1 MVQMSYVSEAFVRTK
16 ALPPVCPIRN
26 GYAANPFNSSEI
38 IVCLNF
44 NVTAIY
50 HCPTGYSFNG
60 TKCVLR
66 NPTHFDLTHHCP
78 KGYNFTGGNCVR
90 QNSTHFNGTH
100 CKF

>member
-1 MVQMSYVSEAFVRTK
+1 MVQMSYVSEAFLRTK

-66 NPTHFDLTHHCP
+66 NPTHFD
-78 KGYNFTGGNCVR
+78 
-90 QNSTHFNGTH
+90 GTH
-100 CKF
+100 LRHRRDVSDESDDNISFSCADKKDGF